1 MESLEDTIMDIFEIS
16 LLSISFPLILIGLIC
31 SIYGANKTTMLT
43 GAFLTIYPS
52 VVFIYLILNWVVR
65 K

>member
-16 LLSISFPLILIGLIC
+16 LLSISFPLILIGMAC
-31 SIYGANKTTMLT
+31 SIYGANKTTVLT

-52 VVFIYLILNWVVR
+52 VVFIYLIINWVVR